1 MTVFTIRLKY
11 YLFCSL
17 LSGVLYLKGQ
27 EPNESNQAVVTIIG
41 NDPTEANNTHDF
53 INTNPYEQ
61 PNAPPGRQ
69 QKVQKNQ
76 NIEPT
81 LENGFHMRFEVS
93 FAEDGKQSG
102 LASISSSGNEYG
114 KVKKHGIK
122 LAERS
127 FNAKKRFRRWLP
139 CRKKKYRPTLCGR
152 F

>member
-1 MTVFTIRLKY
+1 MLTIRLKY

-17 LSGVLYLKGQ
+17 LVGVLYLKAQ
-27 EPNESNQAVVTIIG
+27 EPDENNQSVVTIIG
-41 NDPTEANNTHDF
+41 NEPIQNNNINDF

-61 PNAPPGRQ
+61 PIEPPGRH

-93 FAEDGKQSG
+93 YSPLVKQSG
-102 LASISSSGNEYG
+102 SSAVASTDNEYG
-114 KVKKHGIK
+114 KVKKRGIK
-122 LAERS
+122 FSERS
-127 FNAKKRFRRWLP
+127 FNAKKHLRRWLP
-139 CRKKKYRPTLCGR
+139 AHKKKYRPTLCGR